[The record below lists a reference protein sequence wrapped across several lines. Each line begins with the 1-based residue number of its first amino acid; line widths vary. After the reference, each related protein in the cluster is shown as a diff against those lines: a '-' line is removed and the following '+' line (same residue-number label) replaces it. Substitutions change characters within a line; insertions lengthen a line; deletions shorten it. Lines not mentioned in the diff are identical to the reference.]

1 MIESVRTPVETGWI
15 LSRGWVG
22 DARARGRAR
31 RAGKASDVT
40 LTAELAAA
48 DIFSFDRVDA
58 LARCQMDLGRKEPG
72 ILKSGASPDFGH
84 GVLQGQGIYKLALQ
98 PECNR
103 FTLSQLI
110 SHRFP
115 VAPITRIL
123 PRDPP

>member
-1 MIESVRTPVETGWI
+1 M
-15 LSRGWVG
+15 G

-31 RAGKASDVT
+31 RAGKQSDVT

-72 ILKSGASPDFGH
+72 LLKSGASPDFGH

>member
-1 MIESVRTPVETGWI
+1 METGWI

-58 LARCQMDLGRKEPG
+58 LARCQMDLGQKEPG
-72 ILKSGASPDFGH
+72 LLKSGASPDFGH

>member
-1 MIESVRTPVETGWI
+1 M
-15 LSRGWVG
+15 
-22 DARARGRAR
+22 
-31 RAGKASDVT
+31 T

-72 ILKSGASPDFGH
+72 LLKSGAE
-84 GVLQGQGIYKLALQ
+84 GQILVTEFSEARFYKLALQ
-98 PECNR
+98 PDYNR
-103 FTLSQLI
+103 FTWSQLI